1 MHYALYGVIALG
13 GALGALGRYGLST
26 WIANRGNF
34 LFPWGTFV
42 VNILGCFLLGV
53 FYVLGTEKLLI
64 HPQLHSMITVGFLG
78 AFTTFST
85 YSVETI
91 NLLRN
96 GEIKTALLYV
106 VGSVGIG
113 LLAAWV
119 GMLTAGLSNN

>member
-26 WIANRGNF
+26 WITNRGNS

-64 HPQLHSMITVGFLG
+64 HPQLRSMITVGFLG

-85 YSVETI
+85 YSLEAVTMI
-91 NLLRN
+91 RN
-96 GEIKTALLYV
+96 GEVKMALLYV
-106 VGSVGIG
+106 FGSIAVGLVGVWLGI
-113 LLAAWV
+113 AAADRV
-119 GMLTAGLSNN
+119 

>member
-26 WIANRGNF
+26 WIANRGNS

-64 HPQLHSMITVGFLG
+64 HPQLRSMITVGFLG